1 MRIHPTL
8 LLLSIHTLTACGID
22 AGIPI
27 PDTVDFEESLSA
39 YQIYQGDMG
48 DLTPSPDYQL
58 LELRSPLYSNYSL
71 KQRLVHLPEGTQI
84 QHLDNGIPE
93 FPEGTILVK
102 TFYYPVDERDSALG
116 HQVVETRLEILSE
129 GEWNVGT
136 YVWNVDQSDAELVL
150 KGKDTTVSWIDTT
163 GNERTIDYHYPSE
176 KECVACH
183 QQNEAVAPIG
193 PSMRNLNIEILDNS
207 QSLNQLDHLQTLEYI
222 ASVDA
227 TDVSSIPDYKDESLP
242 LEDRARAYLDMNC
255 AHCHNPDGWKEASNR
270 DFDFRFEISLQDS
283 HIAEKKDK
291 IKRVLENGEM
301 PYLGVTVLHEEGVAL
316 IVEYL
321 DSL

>member
-1 MRIHPTL
+1 MHIHSTAFL
-8 LLLSIHTLTACGID
+8 FGLTTLTACGID
-22 AGIPI
+22 AGIPV
-27 PDTVDFEESLSA
+27 PNTVDFEDSLSA
-39 YQIYQGDMG
+39 YQIYQGNMG
-48 DLTPSPDYQL
+48 DLTPSEGYQL
-58 LELRSPLYSNYSL
+58 LELKSPLYSNYSL
-71 KQRLVHLPEGTQI
+71 KQRLMYLPEGTQI
-84 QHLDNGIPE
+84 QHIDNGIPE
-93 FPEGTILVK
+93 FPEGTVLVK
-102 TFYYPVDERDSALG
+102 TFYYPIDERDATLG

-136 YVWNVDQSDAELVL
+136 YVWNADQTDAELTL
-150 KGKDTTVSWIDTT
+150 KGKDTTVAWIDAT
-163 GNERTIDYHYPSE
+163 GSERTIDYHYPSE

-193 PSMRNLNIEILDNS
+193 PSMRNLNIDIL
-207 QSLNQLDHLQTLEYI
+207 QSDEPRNQIDHLQTLEYI

-227 TDVSSIPDYKDESLP
+227 ATVSSIPDYKDESLP

-255 AHCHNPDGWKEASNR
+255 AHCHNPGGWKEASNR
-270 DFDFRFEISLQDS
+270 DFDFRFEVSLQDS

-316 IVEYL
+316 VVEYL